1 MRIYESSQIPHQRLR
16 PFFNFW
22 AHQRG
27 RRPWPRRDEI
37 TLDKLRSAATNTAF
51 CRIDRPY
58 RDLGSLC
65 FVNVGTAVEQALGR
79 QITGMTIGQLLRD
92 VGSSPEFTYCF
103 SEYGQVATEGGCTYN
118 EGRVPW
124 PDHTWL
130 AYRRLVL
137 PLGAGDEPEMLFV
150 VIDLNAVGLE
160 LKLPETL
167 RDFDGP
173 DAAPAQSWTVPAL
186 RISPATNASGTNTG
200 PRD

>member
-1 MRIYESSQIPHQRLR
+1 MRIYESSQIPHQPLR

-22 AHQRG
+22 GHQRG
-27 RRPWPRRDEI
+27 RRLWPRRDEI
-37 TLDKLRSAATNTAF
+37 TLDELRSAAANTAF

-58 RDLGSLC
+58 RDLDSLC
-65 FVNVGTAVEQALGR
+65 FVNVGTAVEQAIGR
-79 QITGMTIGQLLRD
+79 RLTGMSVGQLLRE

-103 SEYGQVATEGGCTYN
+103 SEYGQAATEGGCSYN

-137 PLGAGDEPEMLFV
+137 PLGAGGEPDMLFV

-167 RDFDGP
+167 RDFDVP
-173 DAAPAQSWTVPAL
+173 DDAPEQPWSAPAL
-186 RISPATNASGTNTG
+186 RITTDASGTDTA